1 MDVVGMG
8 GVDLIHTLAHNFFAT
23 DMGAVSAVL
32 QWAYHIRSPST
43 TRMGIFSEE
52 EVVEEEVAPLLASGH
67 VTTGVGV
74 GVEDKVPL
82 VPTVEAAV
90 REVPAAA
97 RGR

>member
-1 MDVVGMG
+1 MV
-8 GVDLIHTLAHNFFAT
+8 GVDLIHTLADNFFAT

-32 QWAYHIRSPST
+32 PWAYHIRSSST

-52 EVVEEEVAPLLASGH
+52 VVEEVVVAPLLASGH

-74 GVEDKVPL
+74 EVEDKVPL

-97 RGR
+97 RVR